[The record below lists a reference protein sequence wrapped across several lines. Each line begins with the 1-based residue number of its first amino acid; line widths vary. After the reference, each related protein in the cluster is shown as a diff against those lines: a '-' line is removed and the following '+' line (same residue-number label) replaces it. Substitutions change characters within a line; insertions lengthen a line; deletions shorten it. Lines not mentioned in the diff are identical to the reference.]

1 MAHSNITQ
9 PHKNT
14 QTSSFRHYILYTLNI
29 IFLQTS
35 SLSYSSNR
43 PCRTAEGPPS
53 IFCIWRPHNF
63 SSHWRPVLREKWLLW
78 KRSYLKWFI
87 LVQGPK
93 TWGLIHKKY
102 IGMAFLKGP
111 NIYSQWQFAGI
122 FVFFFC
128 KMTSWFIFEVWAK
141 MKFVK
146 KNTHMCKY
154 INHVIG

>member
-1 MAHSNITQ
+1 MFMIMAHSNITQ

-14 QTSSFRHYILYTLNI
+14 RTSSFRHYILYTLNI

-122 FVFFFC
+122 FVNFFL
-128 KMTSWFIFEVWAK
+128 
-141 MKFVK
+141 VK
-146 KNTHMCKY
+146 WRLDLFLRFGQKWNSSKAIRICANT
-154 INHVIG
+154 